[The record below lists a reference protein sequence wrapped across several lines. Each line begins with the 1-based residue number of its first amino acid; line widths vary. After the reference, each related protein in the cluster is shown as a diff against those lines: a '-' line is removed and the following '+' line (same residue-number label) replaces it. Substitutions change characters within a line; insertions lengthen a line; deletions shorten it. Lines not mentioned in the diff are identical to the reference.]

1 MIGNFCVILLALDL
15 GVSLEDGS
23 SHFQCGIWSL
33 VPEETE
39 QTLLLIIV
47 LSILTHLGISK
58 QLMEGICLS
67 STQLGTYSRWKSSG
81 HSLRTLTI
89 NEQPIDFW
97 SKRLQLR

>member
-39 QTLLLIIV
+39 QTLLSNNCFV
-47 LSILTHLGISK
+47 
-58 QLMEGICLS
+58 
-67 STQLGTYSRWKSSG
+67 YSNPPRN
-81 HSLRTLTI
+81 I
-89 NEQPIDFW
+89 
-97 SKRLQLR
+97 